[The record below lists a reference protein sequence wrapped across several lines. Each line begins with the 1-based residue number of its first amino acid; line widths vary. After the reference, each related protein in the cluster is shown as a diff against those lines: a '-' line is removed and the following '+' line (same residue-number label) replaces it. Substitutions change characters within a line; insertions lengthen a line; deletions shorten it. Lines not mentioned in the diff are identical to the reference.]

1 MKNKAEP
8 IPGTI
13 QLLEMARELIC
24 KEKGDE
30 KPVTDYQ
37 LAKRLGWSTARISNY
52 MSGLRTLDDD
62 ACETVANALELPL
75 ETVLACVYLER
86 SRRSENDTLSRAWE
100 RVCQSVAPSL
110 APAVV
115 GLALGF
121 EVARVILA
129 Y

>member
-1 MKNKAEP
+1 MSKKERD
-8 IPGTI
+8 IPTTSDF
-13 QLLEMARELIC
+13 LEMVRELIS
-24 KEKGDE
+24 KEKGDGQ
-30 KPVTDYQ
+30 PVSDYAM
-37 LAKRLGWSTARISNY
+37 AKYLGFSPQRIY
-52 MSGLRTLDDD
+52 KLLDGQGGLDDQG
-62 ACETVANALELPL
+62 CERVAEVLELPL

-110 APAVV
+110 APAVI

-129 Y
+129 H